1 MRLGNG
7 EFTHMTKFDEDLGQ
21 ALKECRKAKGIT
33 QKQVA
38 DYFGITKMAVSYWES
53 GINAMTAE
61 QLKRYCKFLGV
72 SVQYILGK
80 T

>member
-1 MRLGNG
+1 
-7 EFTHMTKFDEDLGQ
+7 MTKFDEDLGQ
-21 ALKECRKAKGIT
+21 ALKECRKAKGLT

-61 QLKRYCKFLGV
+61 QLSGNGSAPVICRYPLLN
-72 SVQYILGK
+72 SVICLLSSVKIG
-80 T
+80 

>member
-21 ALKECRKAKGIT
+21 ALKECRKSKGIT

-53 GINAMTAE
+53 GINSMTAE

-72 SVQYILGK
+72 SVQSILDK

>member
-1 MRLGNG
+1 
-7 EFTHMTKFDEDLGQ
+7 MTKFDEDLGQ
-21 ALKECRKAKGIT
+21 ALKECRKSKGLT

-61 QLKRYCKFLGV
+61 QLSGNGSTPVVFHYPLLIAVICLLFHVKIG
-72 SVQYILGK
+72 
-80 T
+80 